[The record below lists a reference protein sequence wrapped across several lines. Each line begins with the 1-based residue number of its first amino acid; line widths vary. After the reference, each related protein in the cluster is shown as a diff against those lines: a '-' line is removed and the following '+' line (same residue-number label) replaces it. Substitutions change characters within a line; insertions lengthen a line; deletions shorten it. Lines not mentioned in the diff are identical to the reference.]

1 MLCVPFLE
9 RSLHSSAMD
18 QRTLKTRITP
28 TAANHQPSPPAEVCG
43 KLDDSFRGSRALRA
57 SRSCKKRWSHGC
69 ALCTLGLSHKPG
81 ARPLLGLVFILG

>member
-18 QRTLKTRITP
+18 QRTLKTRTTP

-43 KLDDSFRGSRALRA
+43 KLDDHVGSRALKA

-69 ALCTLGLSHKPG
+69 ALSTLGLSHKPG
-81 ARPLLGLVFILG
+81 ARPLLGLVFILR